1 MPYVMRDAA
10 GAIKAVSTDA
20 VEQAG
25 WEQIDGSATEY
36 MAFLEQAI
44 AEQDK
49 FRESDI
55 HLARVLEDL
64 IALLIERELIR
75 FTDFPAAA
83 QKRLLERQSLRHKA
97 SNLNLIDDR
106 PDSLA

>member
-1 MPYVMRDAA
+1 MPYVMRDSA
-10 GAIKAVSTDA
+10 GRIKAVSAT
-20 VEQAG
+20 EQPG
-25 WEQIDGSATEY
+25 WEHLDGSAREY
-36 MAFLEQAI
+36 MEFLEQAI

-64 IALLIERELIR
+64 IALLIEREIIR

-83 QKRLLERQSLRHKA
+83 QKRLLERQSLRKQA
-97 SNLNLIDDR
+97 SRLNLIDDT
-106 PDSLA
+106 PGSVI

>member
-10 GAIKAVSTDA
+10 GQIKAISMNA

-25 WEQIDGSATEY
+25 WQEIDGGSREY
-36 MAFLEQAI
+36 LDFLEQAI

-64 IALLIERELIR
+64 IEMLIEREVIR
-75 FTDFPAAA
+75 FTDFPVAA
-83 QKRLLERQSLRHKA
+83 QKRLMERQSLRQQARSLK
-97 SNLNLIDDR
+97 LISDE
-106 PDSLA
+106 PDIGL

>member
-1 MPYVMRDAA
+1 MPYVMRDEA
-10 GAIKAVSTDA
+10 GRIKAISA
-20 VEQAG
+20 AAMEQAG
-25 WEQIDGSATEY
+25 WEHMDASSREY
-36 MAFLEQAI
+36 LEFLELAI

-64 IALLIERELIR
+64 IELLVEREIIR

-83 QKRLLERQSLRHKA
+83 QKRLLDRQLLRKQA
-97 SNLNLIDDR
+97 GGLKLIGDA
-106 PDSLA
+106 PDIIV